1 MWEGGVRWIST
12 ASALGLKIE
21 SLGRKWSITPPH
33 LSLLEM
39 QRELYFLALFFQ
51 LLLCIFALH
60 LYWSA
65 LHGDNR
71 DEINGFPCQFVF
83 GLFCLVGLGFVLKFL
98 LSFDFKNLI
107 QISFELQRHIS
118 GLV

>member
-1 MWEGGVRWIST
+1 MGLVGGRGSIDFFT

-21 SLGRKWSITPPH
+21 SLGRKWSITPPY

-51 LLLCIFALH
+51 LLLCIFPLH

-71 DEINGFPCQFVF
+71 DEINGFPCQFVLLGYF
-83 GLFCLVGLGFVLKFL
+83 VWLVWDFFEVSTFL
-98 LSFDFKNLI
+98 
-107 QISFELQRHIS
+107 
-118 GLV
+118 